1 MKTIFKKISDFFKK
15 HEPVLKSKEE
25 ENEGIITSY
34 NLLKRSVPGYDEP
47 NYELAR
53 KVFLDFNDF
62 NQKNLDIH
70 PMYLGFVPQSLLPYP
85 KNYIKCA
92 YYILLESLKKEK
104 NLKMFK
110 AAQEVGSLLFLYYP
124 NWEKYQTNLK
134 HKAMYDDVVFKDGN
148 PFNGGNPREEF
159 KKLYGSYQISKEEYD
174 NSPSIVDATNE
185 KLIHDFGVLPEIE
198 KDVDMIEI
206 IKQNKK

>member
-1 MKTIFKKISDFFKK
+1 MKTILKKILEFFKK
-15 HEPVLKSKEE
+15 DESIPKSKEE
-25 ENEGIITSY
+25 ENKEIISAY
-34 NLLKRSVPGYDEP
+34 NIFKESVPGYNKP

-70 PMYLGFVPQSLLPYP
+70 QMYLKFVPQSLLPYP

-92 YYILLESLKKEK
+92 YYIFLEYLKKEK
-104 NLKMFK
+104 NIKMFK

-124 NWEKYQTNLK
+124 NWEKYQENLK
-134 HKAMYDDVVFKDGN
+134 HKSMYDDVVFKDGN
-148 PFNGGNPREEF
+148 PFNGCNPREEF

-174 NSPSIVDATNE
+174 NSLSIIDTTNE
-185 KLIHDFGVLPEIE
+185 KLIYDFGILPEIE
-198 KDVDMIEI
+198 EDVDMSEI
-206 IKQNKK
+206 MKENKK